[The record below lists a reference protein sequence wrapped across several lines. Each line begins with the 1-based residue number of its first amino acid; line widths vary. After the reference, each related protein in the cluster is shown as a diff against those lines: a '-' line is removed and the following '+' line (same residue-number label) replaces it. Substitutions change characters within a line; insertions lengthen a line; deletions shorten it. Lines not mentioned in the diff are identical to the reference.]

1 MNITQFAK
9 SHNIKYENVSMFI
22 SRHKKMFEGHI
33 STVGKFRYLDDKAIE
48 ILEKQ
53 YPPIISHYHNE
64 KNEFKDKYLESL
76 EHIKCLQNEL
86 LKIQNELSDYRSK
99 KLLIETQA
107 DKIKHFEALVKEYRN
122 DIEYLKQQCANLQ
135 SRSFFDF
142 LFRRNKKGKTLN
154 ENHSAF

>member
-1 MNITQFAK
+1 ML
-9 SHNIKYENVSMFI
+9 Y
-22 SRHKKMFEGHI
+22 
-33 STVGKFRYLDDKAIE
+33 
-48 ILEKQ
+48 
-53 YPPIISHYHNE
+53 
-64 KNEFKDKYLESL
+64 
-76 EHIKCLQNEL
+76 LQNEL

-142 LFRRNKKGKTLN
+142 LFRRNKKRETLN